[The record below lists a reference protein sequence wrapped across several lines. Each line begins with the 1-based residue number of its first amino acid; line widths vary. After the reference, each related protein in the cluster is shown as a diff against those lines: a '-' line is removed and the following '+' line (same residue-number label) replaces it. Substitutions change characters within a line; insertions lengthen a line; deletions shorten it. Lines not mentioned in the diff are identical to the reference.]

1 MSSRLSFATIT
12 APRLIVIAAV
22 LHLCLAVGLF
32 AAGRAGL
39 APKLIDR
46 DGIMGSFAFDSY
58 DYQRDATAA
67 AGLLRSGNVTEWATA
82 AQPLHTRIIAISF
95 VPLSPLFGNSTLS
108 AEPYNLICY
117 LTILAL
123 VFALG
128 RELGGQRAGVLATAI
143 VALWPTFLLHTL
155 QLLKDPL
162 FVTAAL
168 AFVLCAVT
176 LLSRTYRPAAS
187 AGVSV
192 VAVLL
197 VLLLALVRVSFVVLM
212 IAVTLLTLL
221 LLVVR
226 QRRERRL
233 LFWNMTPALAI
244 LLTGLLLL
252 PFLGPHTIQ
261 RSKQSQI
268 DQVGPLKS
276 AGDTGEQVPALAK
289 WIAPGNKFAR
299 RISSMR
305 SRFAGSYSESGSL
318 LDADEEFSQVSDLMR
333 YLPRALE
340 IGMWAPFPS
349 MWVAAGKRVGNVGK
363 IVSGLETFAVYILQ
377 LLAVWALVRDPRSL
391 TLWFVVIV
399 FVCGVTALGFV
410 IPNVG
415 AIYRFRYVF
424 WILLVVAAMTALSA
438 LVVKPWQTVT
448 AKRSLIALS
457 LACLL
462 GVVQGCASHAL
473 VNNRDPLAA
482 HVAFTNSTGASF
494 RAVYLSP
501 SSAPGWQED
510 VLAGS
515 RLNDGDKLQIAF
527 DPNGNSSEWDL
538 KVVGLD
544 GRYAEW
550 KKLKFDG
557 VSEITL
563 VLKLAPAP
571 VVVAEVE

>member
-12 APRLIVIAAV
+12 APRLVAIAAV
-22 LHLCLAVGLF
+22 LHVCLAIGLF

-39 APKLIDR
+39 APRFVDR

-58 DYQRDATAA
+58 DYQREATEA
-67 AGLLRSGNVTEWATA
+67 AGLLRSGNVAGWATA
-82 AQPLHTRIIAISF
+82 SQPLHTKIIAVSF
-95 VPLSPLFGNSTLS
+95 VALSPLFGNSTLS
-108 AEPYNLICY
+108 AEPYNLVCY
-117 LTILAL
+117 LAIVAL

-128 RELGGQRAGVLATAI
+128 REVGGQRAGVLAAVI

-162 FVTAAL
+162 FVMAAL
-168 AFVLCAVT
+168 AFVLCTVT
-176 LLSRTYRPAAS
+176 LLSRTYRPSVS

-192 VAVLL
+192 VAIML

-212 IAVTLLTLL
+212 IAVALLTLAL
-221 LLVVR
+221 LIVR

-233 LFWNMTPALAI
+233 LIWNMTPALAI
-244 LLTGLLLL
+244 LFAGLLLL

-261 RSKQSQI
+261 RSKQSAA

-276 AGDTGEQVPALAK
+276 AGGSGEQVPTVVK
-289 WIAPGNKFAR
+289 WIGPGNKFAR

-305 SRFAGSYSESGSL
+305 SRFAGSYAESGSL
-318 LDADEEFSQVSDLMR
+318 LDADAEFRYVSDLLR

-349 MWVAAGKRVGNVGK
+349 MWLSAGKRVGSVGK
-363 IVSGLETFAVYILQ
+363 IVSGFETFAVYILQ
-377 LLAVWALVRDPRSL
+377 LLAVWALVREPRSL
-391 TLWFVVIV
+391 TLWFVAIV

-424 WILLVVAAMTALSA
+424 WILLVVAAMTALRARAVKPSRIA
-438 LVVKPWQTVT
+438 GAKRVAIAGSLAILLVV
-448 AKRSLIALS
+448 I
-457 LACLL
+457 
-462 GVVQGCASHAL
+462 QGCASRAQDVDRAPSIANVAL
-473 VNNRDPLAA
+473 
-482 HVAFTNSTGASF
+482 TNFTGASF

-501 SSAPGWQED
+501 SSAPGWQEN
-510 VLAGS
+510 VLVSGE
-515 RLNDGDKLQIAF
+515 LNDGDKLQIAF
-527 DPNGNSSEWDL
+527 DPNEKSSEWDL

-550 KKLKFDG
+550 KKLKLDG